1 MRLID
6 YIRTVL
12 TLFLIC
18 GAYFET
24 GVWTALCFV
33 LIATGIEIILH
44 YLKGAV
50 KAINEILKERRA

>member
-6 YIRTVL
+6 YIRIVL

-24 GVWTALCFV
+24 GPWTALCFV
-33 LIATGIEIILH
+33 LMAMGVEAALH

-50 KAINEILKERRA
+50 KAINEILKEWRA